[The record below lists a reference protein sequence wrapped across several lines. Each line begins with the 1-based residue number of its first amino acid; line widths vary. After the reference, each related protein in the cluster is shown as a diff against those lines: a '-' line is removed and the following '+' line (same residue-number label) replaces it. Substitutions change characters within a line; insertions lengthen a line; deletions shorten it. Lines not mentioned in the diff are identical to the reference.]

1 VIGPVQVL
9 VVGLDDPTYSGE
21 VLGEFSRL
29 DDAGIVRLIDLLLV
43 SRSDDDTFETLTSDA
58 VPAGFGALAAGVL
71 GLASQDLE
79 SARAGAVDLAAHEHS
94 GGHAAG
100 VGATW
105 SLADA
110 IPAGQTAAVAL
121 IEHVWASPL
130 RAAILRNGGRPLDEA
145 WLAPDDLARLD
156 ALIRARGLSAWR

>member
-1 VIGPVQVL
+1 MIGPVQVL
-9 VVGLDDPTYSGE
+9 VVGLNDPTYSGE
-21 VLGEFSRL
+21 VLDEFSRL

-43 SRSDDDTFETLTSDA
+43 SRGEDDTIETLTSDA

-71 GLASQDLE
+71 GLPSQDLE
-79 SARAGAVDLAAHEHS
+79 SAQAGAVQLAADEQS
-94 GGHAAG
+94 GEDTAG
-100 VGATW
+100 GVALW

-156 ALIRARGLSAWR
+156 ELMRARGSDA